1 MTNRAEASSRWRP
14 TFWQAVRLIV
24 GLWLFGVGEAML
36 VAANLGNSPW
46 TVLAQ
51 GISLRTN
58 LSIGVIT
65 NILGV
70 IVLLLWI
77 PLRQRPGLGTVGNI
91 VLVGTSIDVTLALLP
106 EPSALI
112 ARVPLTIG
120 GILVVAVGS
129 GFYLGVGMGPG
140 PRDGLMTGITRVT
153 GWPLGWTRAIVE
165 VTVLIIGV
173 FLGGVAG
180 VGTLLFAV
188 FVGPFVN
195 VAVRLLSKVPEKDL

>member
-1 MTNRAEASSRWRP
+1 M
-14 TFWQAVRLIV
+14 V

-70 IVLLLWI
+70 IILLLWI

-106 EPSALI
+106 EPDALV
-112 ARVPLTIG
+112 ARIPLTLG

-153 GWPLGWTRAIVE
+153 GWALGWTRAIVE

-180 VGTLLFAV
+180 VGTLLFAL
-188 FVGPFVN
+188 FVGPCVN
-195 VAVRLLSKVPEKDL
+195 VAVRLLSKIPDKDL